1 MKDGSQL
8 DDQRRNAKHF
18 QSSHIA
24 QNQDKS
30 DSCLDFRDSKTEI
43 VYTFTQA
50 SILKNTN
57 CCYKFGYVIDWE
69 LKLWFLLSHHG
80 GLKFKIFVFLNW
92 TYLIFLAVRSLMF
105 YQTFSGSS
113 ACGNKPPVKKHWM
126 GLETVKH
133 RWMGL
138 RWFSNKDYDAVNAP
152 QESQPTALFQS
163 FASKTTW
170 NLLKPSR
177 VPSSIAS

>member
-1 MKDGSQL
+1 
-8 DDQRRNAKHF
+8 
-18 QSSHIA
+18 
-24 QNQDKS
+24 
-30 DSCLDFRDSKTEI
+30 
-43 VYTFTQA
+43 
-50 SILKNTN
+50 
-57 CCYKFGYVIDWE
+57 
-69 LKLWFLLSHHG
+69 
-80 GLKFKIFVFLNW
+80 
-92 TYLIFLAVRSLMF
+92 MF

-163 FASKTTW
+163 FAPETT
-170 NLLKPSR
+170 
-177 VPSSIAS
+177 